1 MSVPS
6 RQIPGVYR
14 RRIGDIVVTAISDGY
29 LDASYE
35 FMRNITPHEIEQIL
49 KDAYRPAPPRISVN
63 TYVIHSGNRIALV
76 DTGSAD
82 SMGPTLGHMPKHL
95 REAGIDSKAI
105 DTILLTH
112 MHPDHSNGLTGPDG
126 VAKFPDVELVV
137 AERDVDHWHDDAAMA
152 RATERQKLRFFQW
165 AREQIKPYQ
174 SRRRDAKGEVFPGV
188 TAMPLP
194 GHTPGH
200 TGYLV
205 VIERPVAADLGRHR
219 ARARRPD
226 APPRRL
232 HGARHRSAGRGRDAP
247 AHVRHGGD
255 RPPARRRHAH
265 ALSRASSISIAAP
278 AAATSWCRNCGTRRF
293 EIRRRRA
300 RRKSGMVQLGG
311 LEPPTSGST
320 DRRSNQLSYSC
331 TGPSKA

>member
-1 MSVPS
+1 M
-6 RQIPGVYR
+6 
-14 RRIGDIVVTAISDGY
+14 VTAISDGY

-35 FMRNITPHEIEQIL
+35 FMRNIAPHEIEQIL

-63 TYVIHSGNRIALV
+63 AYVIHSGNRIALV

-112 MHPDHSNGLTGPDG
+112 MHPDHSNGLTGADG
-126 VAKFPDVELVV
+126 VAKFPHVELVV

-152 RATERQKLRFFQW
+152 RATERQKLRFFRW

-174 SRRRDAKGEVFPGV
+174 SRRDAKGEVFPGV

-205 VIERPVAADLGRHR
+205 ASKGESLLIWGDIVHVPDVQT
-219 ARARRPD
+219 RRPD
-226 APPRRL
+226 VYMEPDTDP
-232 HGARHRSAGRGRDAP
+232 AGGGRDAP
-247 AHVRHGGD
+247 AHRSTWW
-255 RPPARRRHAH
+255 RATACSPPACTCTF
-265 ALSRASSISIAAP
+265 RASSISTAAP

-300 RRKSGMVQLGG
+300 CRKLGMVQLGG

-331 TGPSKA
+331 TGPSKARQARGN

>member
-1 MSVPS
+1 MNIPSRQIPGPS

-35 FMRNITPHEIEQIL
+35 FMRNIAPQEIEGIL

-63 TYVIHSGNRIALV
+63 AFAIHSGGRVALV

-95 REAGIDSKAI
+95 REAGIDSAAI

-174 SRRRDAKGEVFPGV
+174 DRRRDAKGEVFPGV

-200 TGYLV
+200 TGYLISSQGQSLLIWGDIV
-205 VIERPVAADLGRHR
+205 HVPDVQT
-219 ARARRPD
+219 RRPD
-226 APPRRL
+226 AYMEPDTDPEGAVATRQRMFDMVASDRL
-232 HGARHRSAGRGRDAP
+232 LAAGMHMHFPG
-247 AHVRHGGD
+247 
-255 RPPARRRHAH
+255 
-265 ALSRASSISIAAP
+265 LL
-278 AAATSWCRNCGTRRF
+278 NLN
-293 EIRRRRA
+293 RRA
-300 RRKSGMVQLGG
+300 GG
-311 LEPPTSGST
+311 GYELVPELW
-320 DRRSNQLSYSC
+320 DQ
-331 TGPSKA
+331 AF

>member
-35 FMRNITPHEIEQIL
+35 FMRNISAGEIEQIL

-63 TYVIHSGNRIALV
+63 AYVIHSGNRIALV

-82 SMGPTLGHMPKHL
+82 SMGPTLGHMPEHL

-126 VAKFPDVELVV
+126 VAKFPGVELVV

-152 RATERQKLRFFQW
+152 RATERQKLRFFRW

-205 VIERPVAADLGRHR
+205 ASKGQSLLIWGDIVHVPDVQT
-219 ARARRPD
+219 RRPD
-226 APPRRL
+226 AFMEPDTDPQAAIATRQRMFDMVASDRLLAAGMHMHFPGFLNLNRR
-232 HGARHRSAGRGRDAP
+232 P
-247 AHVRHGGD
+247 GGGYELVPELWD
-255 RPPARRRHAH
+255 QA
-265 ALSRASSISIAAP
+265 
-278 AAATSWCRNCGTRRF
+278 F
-293 EIRRRRA
+293 
-300 RRKSGMVQLGG
+300 
-311 LEPPTSGST
+311 
-320 DRRSNQLSYSC
+320 
-331 TGPSKA
+331 

>member
-1 MSVPS
+1 MKTGALLRFGCLAGAILGEAAPAQRDALDRYGTLLGEAFQIADDLLDVEGDAATVGKATGKDAAVSKGTFVSVLGLDPRQGAAEDAGHGSRSRARAVRARRRGAEDGGAVRCGAQGMSVPS

-35 FMRNITPHEIEQIL
+35 FMRNIAPHEIEQIL

-63 TYVIHSGNRIALV
+63 AYVIHSGNRIALV

-152 RATERQKLRFFQW
+152 RATERQQ
-165 AREQIKPYQ
+165 
-174 SRRRDAKGEVFPGV
+174 DAL
-188 TAMPLP
+188 LP
-194 GHTPGH
+194 VG
-200 TGYLV
+200 
-205 VIERPVAADLGRHR
+205 
-219 ARARRPD
+219 ARADQAVPV
-226 APPRRL
+226 
-232 HGARHRSAGRGRDAP
+232 SAG
-247 AHVRHGGD
+247 
-255 RPPARRRHAH
+255 
-265 ALSRASSISIAAP
+265 
-278 AAATSWCRNCGTRRF
+278 AT
-293 EIRRRRA
+293 RRA
-300 RRKSGMVQLGG
+300 RCF
-311 LEPPTSGST
+311 P
-320 DRRSNQLSYSC
+320 
-331 TGPSKA
+331 A